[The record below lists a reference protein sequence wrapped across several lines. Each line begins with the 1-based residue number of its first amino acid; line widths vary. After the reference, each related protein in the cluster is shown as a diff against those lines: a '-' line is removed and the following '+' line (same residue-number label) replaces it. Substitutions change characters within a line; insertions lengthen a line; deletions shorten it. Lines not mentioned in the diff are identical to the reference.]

1 MCSRCQLMHGKRHRC
16 PSRTFSRS
24 LLWYIIPVDLC
35 IDRFT
40 SDRVVVT
47 SALFALV
54 SAARARMIKIQSR
67 WTFCNLR
74 RSGLFSDMA
83 TGRRGSDLSEMS
95 QSLAGLRLICSS
107 LSSFFFIFCMF
118 SLKMNSREIL
128 VCFSSLNFFTASV
141 LRRFKMIELSEF
153 GDCLRGLF
161 TREMTLLFNAY
172 SGLKA
177 CECLSYSE
185 FFIP

>member
-1 MCSRCQLMHGKRHRC
+1 MPINAWKKTQMSFQNFL
-16 PSRTFSRS
+16 SV
-24 LLWYIIPVDLC
+24 L
-35 IDRFT
+35 
-40 SDRVVVT
+40 VVVYC
-47 SALFALV
+47 SCWFMHRQIHLGSCCGHFCSFRV
-54 SAARARMIKIQSR
+54 SI
-67 WTFCNLR
+67 C
-74 RSGLFSDMA
+74 
-83 TGRRGSDLSEMS
+83 
-95 QSLAGLRLICSS
+95 CSS
-107 LSSFFFIFCMF
+107 TYDQDSELLSILQSQAFRAFLWHGYRSTWQWSVRNVTKSRRFARTMFFIVLFFFFFIFCMF

-128 VCFSSLNFFTASV
+128 VCFSSLYFFAASV
-141 LRRFKMIELSEF
+141 LRRFKMIELPEF